1 LLKSERAVGVGIGR
15 LAILTVM
22 GLVSPVMAGETIRVT
37 IDKLKFD
44 PAQIIGD
51 TIVQFVCSLN
61 W

>member
-1 LLKSERAVGVGIGR
+1 LGVGIGR